1 MSPDTK
7 PVVNNVQS
15 VLRDTET
22 KMQKALEAL
31 TREFTTIRTGRA
43 NPALVEGVRVEYFG
57 TPTPLKQ
64 MANITAADP
73 KMLVIQPWDMNAI
86 PEIEKAL
93 QKADLGL
100 SPVKDG
106 KILRVSI
113 PALST
118 ERREELI
125 KVSHRMAEEG
135 RVSVRTIRHASK
147 EAIEKLFKDKAITE
161 DDKFKSLD
169 QLQKLTNGYD
179 AKVDDLLKTK
189 ETELKLV

>member
-135 RVSVRTIRHASK
+135 RVSVRRIRHASK